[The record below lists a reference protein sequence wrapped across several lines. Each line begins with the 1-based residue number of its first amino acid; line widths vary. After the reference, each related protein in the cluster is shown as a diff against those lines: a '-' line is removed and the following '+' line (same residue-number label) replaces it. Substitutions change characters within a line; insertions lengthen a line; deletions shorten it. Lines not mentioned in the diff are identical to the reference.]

1 MDPADYKPEV
11 AHYFDSLEA
20 KYGPQFLFDRLGDD
34 ELLKLERLGRHAIEA
49 DPAVSAVEKQLLA
62 PLLTLTAKQREKR
75 GLQDPAAPSIR

>member
-1 MDPADYKPEV
+1 MNPEDYQPEV
-11 AHYFDSLEA
+11 AHYFEHLEA
-20 KYGPQFLFDRLGDD
+20 KYGPQFLFDRLSAE

-75 GLQDPAAPSIR
+75 GLPLSTTTP